1 MGVCVQ
7 SFGCRFRARL
17 EKTYGPLN
25 DSETPSKTLRAPKH
39 GDHQSQTDHR
49 RFARLA
55 ARHGYGL
62 ASLCA
67 NTCDAIRGS
76 LHRAQ
81 ANGLPVMFSLLTGF
95 TFPPQMNRAEAPHEA
110 DHKVQQEDL
119 ISLDQSQVRST
130 LSPSSSYLSDGFPR
144 VPILCVCPAR
154 QFLQMIT
161 TSKQST
167 GQAYRTV
174 EQANQNVKGAH
185 QIAEQAN
192 QNANGAIQNVAQ
204 VVRNEGMLLFNQNI
218 MLLVICGLL
227 YLILFR

>member
-39 GDHQSQTDHR
+39 GDHQLQTDHR

-62 ASLCA
+62 ASLCT

-81 ANGLPVMFSLLTGF
+81 ANSLPVMFSLLTGF
-95 TFPPQMNRAEAPHEA
+95 TFPPQMNRAEAPT
-110 DHKVQQEDL
+110 KQTTKCNKR
-119 ISLDQSQVRST
+119 ISSLLTNPRYAQLCHPPRAIYLTDSQST
-130 LSPSSSYLSDGFPR
+130 DT
-144 VPILCVCPAR
+144 VCLPGPVFR
-154 QFLQMIT
+154 QMIT
-161 TSKQST
+161 TSNESA
-167 GQAYRTV
+167 GQAYRTF
-174 EQANQNVKGAH
+174 EQANQTVKEH
-185 QIAEQAN
+185 TRLPSKQI
-192 QNANGAIQNVAQ
+192 
-204 VVRNEGMLLFNQNI
+204 RMSL
-218 MLLVICGLL
+218 
-227 YLILFR
+227 R